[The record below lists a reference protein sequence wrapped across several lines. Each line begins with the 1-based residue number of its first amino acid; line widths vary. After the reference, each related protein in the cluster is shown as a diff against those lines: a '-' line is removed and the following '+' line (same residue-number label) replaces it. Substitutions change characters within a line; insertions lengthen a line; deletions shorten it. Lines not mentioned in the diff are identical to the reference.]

1 MLLNKEDCN
10 VISVDWHSGHA
21 LAYDAYKIGVRNVPY
36 AGKEV
41 AEMISFLIEN
51 SKIKYDNIHLIGFS
65 LGAHVAGF
73 TGKHHKGAIPRITG
87 NMFVFFISLY
97 INLFVSFVF
106 FFTYFYA
113 ILWRFVTYCDK
124 LYKSESEYMKASE
137 PKWGNPY

>member
-87 NMFVFFISLY
+87 NMFVFLYKFPVSIWVYMSLY
-97 INLFVSFVF
+97 QPFCLFFLLF
-106 FFTYFYA
+106 YLFLCYFMT
-113 ILWRFVTYCDK
+113 ICHL
-124 LYKSESEYMKASE
+124 L
-137 PKWGNPY
+137 